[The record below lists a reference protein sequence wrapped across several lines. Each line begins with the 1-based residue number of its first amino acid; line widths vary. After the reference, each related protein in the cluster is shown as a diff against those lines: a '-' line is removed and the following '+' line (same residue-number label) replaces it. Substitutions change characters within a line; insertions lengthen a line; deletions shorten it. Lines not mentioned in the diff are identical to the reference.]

1 MKEED
6 SDMGVQMGGAIE
18 YKVKP
23 GLVKGGCTREIIH
36 SMLDI
41 LGLKS
46 LCYRWRQLTC
56 SYKHRA
62 MSEVKTEDRFGIA
75 WMSSPSEKC
84 SSVRRQNLRII

>member
-62 MSEVKTEDRFGIA
+62 MR
-75 WMSSPSEKC
+75 EK
-84 SSVRRQNLRII
+84 SRQVWNSMDVFTFRKM